1 MKPNIFKMANLRLHA
16 LAWTGC
22 LLVAIALPDAVHAQD
37 ALYQQGFSAYR
48 SGDYL
53 NAVKFLFAYKQL
65 ASGRFTPAFA
75 QQVDNALNFSEQRL
89 RTALSS
95 SATVE
100 SGGKFDKSGE
110 GGQANKPSLPSSPG
124 SSKAVPPRNVV
135 IARPAAIAGTK
146 VIRNGEAAGAEV
158 AVPKSMEEQLSELQ
172 RTNADLQQ
180 QLAFCQQ
187 MEKPMKKKPLKKLPD
202 Q

>member
-1 MKPNIFKMANLRLHA
+1 MKPNILKMANLRLHA

-22 LLVAIALPDAVHAQD
+22 LLVAIASPHPVHAQD
-37 ALYQQGFSAYR
+37 ALYRQGFGAYR

-65 ASGRFTPAFA
+65 SSERFTPAFA

-100 SGGKFDKSGE
+100 SGGKFDKPGE
-110 GGQANKPSLPSSPG
+110 GGQASKPSLPSSPG

-135 IARPAAIAGTK
+135 IAQPTAMTDTK
-146 VIRNGEAAGAEV
+146 VIHKVEAATAEV
-158 AVPKSMEEQLSELQ
+158 AAPKSMEEQLSELQ
-172 RTNADLQQ
+172 KANAALDQ
-180 QLAFCQQ
+180 QLASCRQ
-187 MEKPMKKKPLKKLPD
+187 MAKPMKKKPLKKLPE